1 MSLWI
6 SVSKAALSQT
16 SKREAVMHEYARRH
30 SSSSRYGTDEKT
42 TGADGFR
49 TERWMGTSAPVRR
62 LRFCAALGHTP
73 VILTRR

>member
-1 MSLWI
+1 MGFWI
-6 SVSKAALSQT
+6 SVSKAVLSHT

-49 TERWMGTSAPVRR
+49 TERWMGCTLAPVRR

-73 VILTRR
+73 VI